1 MEPWS
6 FRQET
11 YHFPPI
17 LLNKVLPLILTL
29 VLSAEW
35 QCATFPTEGSVYL
48 LNDKNS
54 CWVPRFGKLSS
65 AKSRKD
71 TRKQFLSFNFASVA
85 STTDAFFFPLVKII
99 RKSFSSHMS
108 LTPEEEME
116 KIKVER
122 TEKVIG
128 ILTKVL
134 CKLVHCCASPSWSLK
149 VDFQPWDKGRIW
161 DWTGGINTGI
171 PFVRFLCILGI
182 SLTEKQLGVNWD
194 IKFDVCRFKC

>member
-1 MEPWS
+1 MEDSFVIHSLLLFWLGAMEPWS

-48 LNDKNS
+48 LNDKSS

-65 AKSRKD
+65 SKSRKD

-85 STTDAFFFPLVKII
+85 STTDAFFFSFGENYKKIVFLPHVPDTRGRNGENKGRMHREGDRHPDQGIMQTCPLLCQPLLVPLV
-99 RKSFSSHMS
+99 RLS
-108 LTPEEEME
+108 
-116 KIKVER
+116 
-122 TEKVIG
+122 
-128 ILTKVL
+128 
-134 CKLVHCCASPSWSLK
+134 A
-149 VDFQPWDKGRIW
+149 
-161 DWTGGINTGI
+161 
-171 PFVRFLCILGI
+171 LG
-182 SLTEKQLGVNWD
+182 
-194 IKFDVCRFKC
+194 